1 MAARFFGKRSIIVV
15 GGVDVAREPGLN
27 YGMFLNPW
35 KSVLVR
41 YALRS
46 ASRVLV
52 VDETLRSEIKE
63 RIAGEGKNIRYV
75 PTGYDTEFWTPKG
88 GKRSEVLTVAVV
100 LNERRVR
107 LKGIDTLIEAARN
120 LPRLQFKVVGV
131 RPQAVQQ
138 LNPPRNMHFYE
149 PVPRSDLLA
158 HYRRA
163 QVYCQPS
170 RREGLPN
177 TLCEAML
184 CECIPVATTVGGIP
198 SAVGKTGFLVPPDD
212 PLELTKAITLAL
224 KAPRQKGKQA
234 RKRIAANFPAEK
246 REKALPGIINEFDI

>member
-41 YALRS
+41 YALRN

-52 VDETLRSEIKE
+52 VDETLRLEINE
-63 RIAGEGKNIRYV
+63 RIAGAGKNIRYV
-75 PTGYDTEFWTPKG
+75 PTGYDTDFWTPKG

-100 LNERRVR
+100 LNESRVR
-107 LKGIDTLIEAARN
+107 LKGIDTLIKAARN

-149 PVPRSDLLA
+149 AVPRSDLLA
-158 HYRRA
+158 YYRHA

-212 PLELTKAITLAL
+212 PIALTKAITMAL
-224 KAPRQKGKQA
+224 KAPQRKGKEA
-234 RKRIAANFPAEK
+234 RRRIVRDFPVER
-246 REKALPGIINEFDI
+246 REKALEELISDLTL

>member
-27 YGMFLNPW
+27 YGMFLSLW

-52 VDETLRSEIKE
+52 VDETLRSEINE
-63 RIAGEGKNIRYV
+63 RIAGESKNIRYV

-88 GKRSEVLTVAVV
+88 NKRAEVLTVAVV

-107 LKGIDTLIEAARN
+107 LKGIDTLIKAARN

-131 RPQAVQQ
+131 RPQAVRR
-138 LNPPRNMHFYE
+138 LNPPSNMHFCE
-149 PVPRSDLLA
+149 PIPRSDLLA
-158 HYRRA
+158 RYRRA

-198 SAVGKTGFLVPPDD
+198 SAGGKTGFLVPPND
-212 PLELTKAITLAL
+212 PMELAKAITLAL
-224 KAPRQKGKQA
+224 KAPRRKGKEA
-234 RKRIAANFPAEK
+234 RKRIAKNFPVERREETLEK
-246 REKALPGIINEFDI
+246 LISDLTP

>member
-1 MAARFFGKRSIIVV
+1 MAARFFGKRSIILV

-41 YALRS
+41 YALRC

-52 VDETLRSEIKE
+52 VDDTLRSEINE

-107 LKGIDTLIEAARN
+107 LKGIDTLIEAAGN
-120 LPRLQFKVVGV
+120 LPRLKFKVVGV
-131 RPQAVQQ
+131 RPQAVQH
-138 LNPPRNMHFYE
+138 LHPPRNMLFYE
-149 PVPRSDLLA
+149 PVPRSGLLA

-184 CECIPVATTVGGIP
+184 CECIPVATTVGGNP
-198 SAVGKTGFLVPPDD
+198 SAVGKTGFLVPPND
-212 PLELTKAITLAL
+212 PMKLTKAITLAL
-224 KAPRQKGKQA
+224 KASHQKGKQA
-234 RKRIAANFPAEK
+234 RKRIVGNFPDEK
-246 REKALPGIINEFDI
+246 REKALLELINDLTL